1 MEREKRRSWVGT
13 CMEGF
18 IALNQNRGPKHENL
32 HKCSDGMRVAAM
44 SAAMPSKPPRAATRV
59 VGGES
64 QGDEKVRE
72 VSLSY

>member
-1 MEREKRRSWVGT
+1 
-13 CMEGF
+13 MEGF

-44 SAAMPSKPPRAATRV
+44 SSAAMPCSDPPRAATRV

-64 QGDEKVRE
+64 PGDEKVGE